1 MDRQR
6 LIVVSNR
13 QPYEHRWESN
23 QLVCTRT
30 DGGLTAAL
38 DPVLRRH
45 GGTWVA
51 WGRGQPIRTS
61 WDRICASRC
70 LQSYRPIGYI
80 ASG

>member
-1 MDRQR
+1 MPDNMSERGEARAMDQQR

-13 QPYEHRWESN
+13 QPYEHRWESD

-45 GGTWVA
+45 GGT
-51 WGRGQPIRTS
+51 
-61 WDRICASRC
+61 
-70 LQSYRPIGYI
+70 
-80 ASG
+80 

>member
-1 MDRQR
+1 MFDRMSKGRRDRGMDRQR

-13 QPYEHRWESN
+13 QAYEHRWESD
-23 QLVCTRT
+23 QVVCTRT

-51 WGRGQPIRTS
+51 WG
-61 WDRICASRC
+61 
-70 LQSYRPIGYI
+70 
-80 ASG
+80 SGSADQDVVGP